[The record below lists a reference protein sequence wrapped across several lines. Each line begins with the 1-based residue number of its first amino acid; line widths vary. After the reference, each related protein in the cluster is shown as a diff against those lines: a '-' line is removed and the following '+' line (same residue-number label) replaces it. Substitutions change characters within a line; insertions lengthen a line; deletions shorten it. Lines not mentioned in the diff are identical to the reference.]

1 MTGAADAAADREVKA
16 LTQPT
21 GAPVSTHQKTG
32 MRFRLRERLQ
42 TNGAA
47 IIVAAVFALLC
58 GGLLFRDPGRVPA
71 LTIDNPTPYD
81 VRVDVRGA
89 DADGWTVLTSAR
101 QHCAA
106 SVESSIDRGDQWVFR
121 LRAQGRAAAEVTVS
135 RSDLERANWHFAV
148 PSTVAQE
155 WEAGG
160 VPHPPRMSC

>member
-1 MTGAADAAADREVKA
+1 MTGAAGQAADREVET

-21 GAPVSTHQKTG
+21 GVPVSEYQKTG
-32 MRFRLRERLQ
+32 LRFRLRERLQ

-47 IIVAAVFALLC
+47 IIVATVFALLC
-58 GGLLFRDPGRVPA
+58 GSLLVDDPGRIAA

-81 VRVDVRGA
+81 IRVDVRG
-89 DADGWTVLTSAR
+89 DEADGWTVLTSAR

-106 SVESSIDRGDQWVFR
+106 FVESSIDHGERWVFR
-121 LRAQGRAAAEVTVS
+121 LRAQDRATAEIAVS

-148 PSTVAQE
+148 PATVAQQ

-160 VPHPPRMSC
+160 IPHPPRQSC